1 MIVLGS
7 INIDLIAKVTH
18 LPIAGETLLG
28 KELIT
33 VPGGKGANQA
43 VAIARLGVPVQM
55 VGRVGGDSFGLQ
67 LLDSLK
73 TAGVQTQGI
82 FIDNTVNSGIAI
94 IAVDDNGEN
103 QIIVIPGANDR
114 LNEIDIKTLE
124 NLLPNASALLL
135 QLEIPLP
142 IVLLA
147 AKAAK
152 KAGVKVILDPA
163 PVREELPAEIYN
175 LVDIITPNQI
185 EAQQL
190 TSITINNIE
199 TAALAAEILQKK
211 GVETAIVKLGAQGA
225 VCATSEKIFFIPA
238 FPVTVIDT
246 IAAGDAFNGGL
257 AVALAEG
264 LTLRQATTWAAA
276 VAALCVTKT
285 GAQSAMP
292 DRTTFHTFLQQ
303 ITPSIS

>member
-1 MIVLGS
+1 MGS
-7 INIDLIAKVTH
+7 MNIDLIAKVTH

-33 VPGGKGANQA
+33 MPGGKGANQA
-43 VAIARLGVPVQM
+43 VAIARLGVPVQI
-55 VGRVGGDSFGLQ
+55 VGRIGGDSFGRQ
-67 LLDSLK
+67 ILDSLK
-73 TAGVQTQGI
+73 TAGVETQGV
-82 FIDNTVNSGIAI
+82 FIDTTVNSGVAI
-94 IAVDDNGEN
+94 IAVDNNGEN

-114 LNEIDIKTLE
+114 LNEIDIQTLE
-124 NLLPNASALLL
+124 KLLAKASALLL

-142 IVLLA
+142 IVILA

-152 KAGVKVILDPA
+152 KTGVKVILDPA
-163 PVREELPAEIYN
+163 PVREELPEEIYN

-190 TSITINNIE
+190 TNITVNSIE

-225 VCATSEKIFFIPA
+225 VCATAEKIFLIPA
-238 FPVTVIDT
+238 FSVNVVDT

-276 VAALCVTKT
+276 AAALCVTKT

-292 DRTTFHTFLQQ
+292 DRETFNTFLQELQ
-303 ITPSIS
+303 ITPLA